1 MYDWANLYI
10 LLEVRG
16 PSGARLLVSYIS
28 FTLRKSHQQ
37 IKSKVSRV
45 DICKHLKSIVNRNNV
60 LKSFFWNLGC
70 HILMTNDKA
79 IKAL

>member
-16 PSGARLLVSYIS
+16 PSGARLLVFYIS

-45 DICKHLKSIVNRNNV
+45 DIGKHLKSMIDQTVFHIKQFTFQVN
-60 LKSFFWNLGC
+60 
-70 HILMTNDKA
+70 A
-79 IKAL
+79 

>member
-28 FTLRKSHQQ
+28 FTFSEKDRKSDQQ

-45 DICKHLKSIVNRNNV
+45 DIGKHLKSMIDQTVFHIKQFTFQVN
-60 LKSFFWNLGC
+60 
-70 HILMTNDKA
+70 A
-79 IKAL
+79 